1 MNESPRI
8 VIKGDLKGATMH
20 DSAASTP
27 TTISRAELRRVGWG
41 SFIGTAIEWYDFF
54 VFSAASALVFGP
66 LFFPG
71 ASPIVGVLSSFA
83 VFGTGFVARPFGAI
97 FFGFLGDRVGRKKTL
112 IATLLMMGA
121 GTFLVGCLPTASEI
135 GILAPILL
143 VACRLLQ
150 GFATG
155 GEWGGATLVAIE
167 FAPDGKRGKY
177 GTFPQLGNGTGIA
190 LSTAVFALVSLLPQ
204 QQFVTWGWRLPFF
217 SSVILIVVGLLIRK
231 RIGETPSFTKMQ
243 ANNEVVKN
251 PLVTLFRHDFPSVL
265 RVIGMKLIEGVFSII
280 CFTFVVA
287 FATGTLHVDRTAVLI
302 GSTVAAVLSVP
313 AQYFFGSLSD
323 RVGRRPVLIFG
334 VVFIILFAFPFFWL
348 IQTANP
354 FLISLALII
363 GFCVGYSA
371 MYSVHTSYF
380 AELFPPRT
388 RYSALAVS
396 TNIGSVISSGPAS
409 LIAGGLVVAAGGSA
423 WMVSIYIIVVAVIS
437 LISVS
442 FSPETAR
449 SPLRGE
455 GAKIEESDL
464 APNST
469 AVPVAK

>member
-1 MNESPRI
+1 MQE
-8 VIKGDLKGATMH
+8 T
-20 DSAASTP
+20 AASNP

-54 VFSAASALVFGP
+54 VFSAASALVIGP

-71 ASPIVGVLSSFA
+71 ANPLVQVLSAFA
-83 VFGTGFVARPFGAI
+83 AFGTGFVARPFGAI
-97 FFGFLGDRVGRKKTL
+97 FFGYLGDRIGRKKTL
-112 IATLLMMGA
+112 IATLLSMGA
-121 GTFLVGCLPTASEI
+121 GTFLVGCLPTAGQI
-135 GILAPILL
+135 GIAAPILL
-143 VACRLLQ
+143 VLCRLLQ

-190 LSTAVFALVSLLPQ
+190 LSTAVFALVSLLPE
-204 QQFVTWGWRLPFF
+204 QQFITWGWRLPFF
-217 SSVILIVVGLLIRK
+217 VSVFLIVIGLLIRK
-231 RIGETPSFTKMQ
+231 QIGETPSFTKML

-251 PLVTLFRHDFPSVL
+251 PLVTLFRHDFKSVL
-265 RVIGMKLIEGVFSII
+265 RVVGIKLIEGVFAII

-287 FATGTLHVDRTAVLI
+287 FATGNLHVDRTAVLV
-302 GSTVAAVLSVP
+302 GSTIAAVLSVP

-334 VVFIILFAFPFFWL
+334 ISFLIAFAFPFFWL
-348 IQTANP
+348 IETGNP
-354 FLISLALII
+354 VLVSLALVI
-363 GFCVGYSA
+363 GFCIGYSA

-380 AELFPPRT
+380 SEMFPPST

-396 TNIGSVISSGPAS
+396 TNIGSVISSGPAPV
-409 LIAGGLVVAAGGSA
+409 IAGALVAAAGGSA
-423 WMVSIYIIVVAVIS
+423 WMVSIYVIVVAVIS
-437 LISVS
+437 L
-442 FSPETAR
+442 FSAIFAPETAH

-455 GAKIEESDL
+455 GVKVEESAL
-464 APNST
+464 APT
-469 AVPVAK
+469 AKVAQLVE

>member
-1 MNESPRI
+1 
-8 VIKGDLKGATMH
+8 MH
-20 DSAASTP
+20 ETTASNP

-71 ASPIVGVLSSFA
+71 ASPLVGVLSAFA

-97 FFGFLGDRVGRKKTL
+97 FFGFLGDRIGRKKTL
-112 IATLLMMGA
+112 IATLLSMGS
-121 GTFLVGCLPTASEI
+121 GTFLVGCLPTAGQI
-135 GILAPILL
+135 GIVAPILL
-143 VACRLLQ
+143 VLCRLLQ

-190 LSTAVFALVSLLPQ
+190 LSTAVFALVSLLPE
-204 QQFVTWGWRLPFF
+204 QQFLSWGWRLPFF
-217 SSVILIVVGLLIRK
+217 VSVFLIVIGLLIRK
-231 RIGETPSFTKMQ
+231 QIGETPSFTKML

-251 PLVTLFRHDFPSVL
+251 PLVTLFRHDFKSVL
-265 RVIGMKLIEGVFSII
+265 RVVGIKLIEGVFAII

-287 FATGTLHVDRTAVLI
+287 FATGTLHVDRTAVLL
-302 GSTVAAVLSVP
+302 GSTIAAVLSVP

-334 VVFIILFAFPFFWL
+334 ISFLIVFAFPFFWL
-348 IQTANP
+348 IETGNP
-354 FLISLALII
+354 VLVSLALVI

-380 AELFPPRT
+380 SEMFPPST

-409 LIAGGLVVAAGGSA
+409 LIAGGLVAAAGGSA

-437 LISVS
+437 L
-442 FSPETAR
+442 FSAIFAPETAH

-455 GAKIEESDL
+455 GVKVEEGTF
-464 APNST
+464 APST
-469 AVPVAK
+469 KDAQLVK

>member
-1 MNESPRI
+1 MMHESA
-8 VIKGDLKGATMH
+8 V
-20 DSAASTP
+20 STP

-71 ASPIVGVLSSFA
+71 ASPIVGVLSAFA

-97 FFGFLGDRVGRKKTL
+97 FFGYLGDKIGRKKTL
-112 IATLLMMGA
+112 ITTLLMMGA
-121 GTFLVGCLPTASEI
+121 GTFIVGCLPTAGQI

-143 VACRLLQ
+143 VVCRLLQ

-190 LSTAVFALVSLLPQ
+190 LSTAAFALASTLPQ
-204 QQFVTWGWRLPFF
+204 QQFITWGWRVPFF
-217 SSVILIVVGLLIRK
+217 VSVALIVIGLIIRK
-231 RIGETPSFTKMQ
+231 QIGETPSFTKMQ
-243 ANNEVVKN
+243 ENNEIVKN
-251 PLVTLFRHDFPSVL
+251 PLVNLFRNDFKSVL
-265 RVIGMKLIEGVFSII
+265 RVIGIKLIEGVFAII

-287 FATGTLHVDRTAVLI
+287 FATGQLHVDRTSVLI
-302 GSTVAAVLSVP
+302 GSSIAAVLSVP
-313 AQYFFGSLSD
+313 AQYLFGSLSD

-334 VVFIILFAFPFFWL
+334 ISFLIAFAFPFFWL

-354 FLISLALII
+354 VLISLALII

-380 AELFPPRT
+380 AEMFPPST

-409 LIAGGLVVAAGGSA
+409 LIAGALVAAAGGSA

-437 LISVS
+437 LLSAI
-442 FSPETAR
+442 FAPETAM

-455 GAKIEESDL
+455 GVKIEETELS
-464 APNST
+464 AKSR
-469 AVPVAK
+469 VAQPAK

>member
-1 MNESPRI
+1 M
-8 VIKGDLKGATMH
+8 MH
-20 DSAASTP
+20 ASAAPTTP

-71 ASPIVGVLSSFA
+71 ASPIVGVLSAFA

-97 FFGFLGDRVGRKKTL
+97 FFGYLGDRIGRKKTL
-112 IATLLMMGA
+112 ITTLLMMGA
-121 GTFLVGCLPTASEI
+121 GTFIVGCLPTAGQI

-143 VACRLLQ
+143 VICRLLQ

-190 LSTAVFALVSLLPQ
+190 LSTAAFALASTLPQ
-204 QQFVTWGWRLPFF
+204 QQFITWGWRVPFF
-217 SSVILIVVGLLIRK
+217 VSVALIVIGLLIR
-231 RIGETPSFTKMQ
+231 RQIGETPSFTKMQ
-243 ANNEVVKN
+243 ENNEIVKN
-251 PLVTLFRHDFPSVL
+251 PLVTLFRNDFKSVL
-265 RVIGMKLIEGVFSII
+265 RVIGIKLIEGVFAII

-287 FATGTLHVDRTAVLI
+287 FATGQLHVDRTSVLI
-302 GSTVAAVLSVP
+302 GSSVAAVLSVP

-334 VVFIILFAFPFFWL
+334 ISFLIVFAFPFFWL

-380 AELFPPRT
+380 AEMFPPST

-409 LIAGGLVVAAGGSA
+409 LIAGALVAAAGGSA
-423 WMVSIYIIVVAVIS
+423 WMVSIYIIVVAAIS
-437 LISVS
+437 LLSAI
-442 FSPETAR
+442 FAPETAK

-455 GAKIEESDL
+455 GVKIEESEL
-464 APNST
+464 ASNAKT
-469 AVPVAK
+469 VTVAK

>member
-1 MNESPRI
+1 MQE
-8 VIKGDLKGATMH
+8 T
-20 DSAASTP
+20 AASNP

-71 ASPIVGVLSSFA
+71 ANPVVGVLSSFA

-97 FFGFLGDRVGRKKTL
+97 FFGFLGDRIGRKKTL
-112 IATLLMMGA
+112 IATLLMMGS
-121 GTFLVGCLPTASEI
+121 GTFLVGCLPTASQI

-143 VACRLLQ
+143 VVCRLLQ

-204 QQFVTWGWRLPFF
+204 QQFLTWGWRLPFF
-217 SSVILIVVGLLIRK
+217 SSVVLIAVGLLIRK

-251 PLVTLFRHDFPSVL
+251 PLATLFRHDTPSVL
-265 RVIGMKLIEGVFSII
+265 RVIGMKLIEGVFSIL

-287 FATGTLHVDRTAVLI
+287 FATGQLHANRTEILV
-302 GSTVAAVLSVP
+302 GSTIAAVLSVP
-313 AQYFFGSLSD
+313 SQYFFGSLSD

-334 VVFIILFAFPFFWL
+334 ISFLIVFAFPFFWL
-348 IQTANP
+348 VETGNP
-354 FLISLALII
+354 VLVSLAMII

-371 MYSVHTSYF
+371 LYSVHTSYF
-380 AELFPPRT
+380 AELFPART

-409 LIAGGLVVAAGGSA
+409 LIAGILVAAAGGSA
-423 WMVSIYIIVVAVIS
+423 WMVSIYIIVVGVIS

-442 FSPETAR
+442 LSPETAH

-455 GAKIEESDL
+455 GSKVEATEL
-464 APNST
+464 APGEK
-469 AVPVAK
+469 VLQVAE